1 MMDDGCRVSF
11 ELEGKPIENTLP
23 CQMITGWI
31 YGLEL
36 SVALNLFS
44 SRNVLSET

>member
-23 CQMITGWI
+23 CHMIKGWI
-31 YGLEL
+31 DGLEL
-36 SVALNLFS
+36 SVALVLFK
-44 SRNVLSET
+44 TCT